1 MRKCYAVADFLSQ
14 DNKDEMKRTAE
25 ECGFEIEFFDSS
37 EEGDGKVSDAEVFY
51 GSAPELLP
59 QMPELK
65 WCHSAYAGAGH
76 LIKTGKFD
84 KGDVILTNS
93 SGAYG
98 LTIGEHIIMVSLML
112 MRQMPEYNKVMN
124 ARGWMQE
131 LPIRS
136 IAGSHVAIIGTGD
149 IGKNTAARFRV
160 MGASKLIGFNRSG
173 QDIDIFDE
181 VYRLDRFDE
190 IIPNAD
196 IDILV
201 LCVPGTPNSKG
212 ILSKERIDRLHAA
225 TYVINVGRGSA
236 IDQDSLVSALNEGR
250 LAGAA
255 LDVTEPEPLPPEH
268 PLWTA
273 KNCIITPHISGDMG
287 LPYTVD
293 KTVEFFCENLR
304 RYTRGE
310 ELIKVVDVKEGY

>member
-1 MRKCYAVADFLSQ
+1 MRKCYAVADFLS
-14 DNKDEMKRTAE
+14 DENKTEMRKVAE
-25 ECGFEIEFFDSS
+25 ECGFSIEFFDNS

-84 KGDVILTNS
+84 KGDVVLTNS

-124 ARGWMQE
+124 AHGWMQE

-181 VYRLDRFDE
+181 VYKIDSFDE
-190 IIPNAD
+190 IIPKED

-212 ILSKERIDRLHAA
+212 ILSKERIDKLSDA
-225 TYVINVGRGSA
+225 TYVVNVGRGSA
-236 IDQDSLVSALNEGR
+236 IDQDALVAALNEGR
-250 LAGAA
+250 LAGAD
-255 LDVTEPEPLPPEH
+255 LDVTEPEPLPADH

-273 KNCIITPHISGDMG
+273 RNCIITPHISGDMG

-310 ELIKVVDVKEGY
+310 ELIKVVDVREGY

>member
-1 MRKCYAVADFLSQ
+1 MKKCYAVAEFLSEE
-14 DNKDEMKRTAE
+14 NKAQMRKTAE
-25 ECGFEIEFFDSS
+25 ECGFSIDFFENS
-37 EEGDGKVSDAEVFY
+37 EQSDGKVSDAEVFY
-51 GSAPELLP
+51 GSASELLS

-76 LIKTGKFD
+76 LIVTGKFD
-84 KGDVILTNS
+84 SGDVILTNS

-112 MRQMPEYNKVMN
+112 MRRMPEYNKLMSTH
-124 ARGWMQE
+124 GWMQE

-136 IAGSHVAIIGTGD
+136 IAGSHVAIVGTGD
-149 IGKNTAARFRV
+149 IGKNAAARFRV

-173 QDIDIFDE
+173 RDIDIFDS
-181 VYRLDRFDE
+181 VYKLDSFDE
-190 IIPNAD
+190 IIPKED
-196 IDILV
+196 IDILI

-212 ILSKERIDRLHAA
+212 ILSKERIDKLPNW
-225 TYVINVGRGSA
+225 TYVVNVGRGSA
-236 IDQDSLVSALNEGR
+236 IDQDALVSALNEGR

-255 LDVTEPEPLPPEH
+255 LDVTEPEPLPEDH

-293 KTVEFFCENLR
+293 KTVEFFCENMR
-304 RYTRGE
+304 RYTHGE
-310 ELIKVVDVKEGY
+310 ELINIVDIKEGY